1 MSSENTH
8 LSNYE
13 LNKIFKRAKNIF
25 FVGIGGISMSSLAEY
40 CIYHE
45 KKVFGYDATRG
56 EECKKLEKI
65 AHIRYCSSPDSV
77 MGMDLVIFSNA
88 ISVDNFE
95 LKTARS
101 LGIPTVSRANFLAF
115 IMSNYRVR
123 IGISGTH
130 GKSTLTSMLAHIFR
144 HAGCDPTVICGAK
157 MKEFDAPYRFGRR
170 EYFIFEACEYMNSFL
185 NFIPT
190 DAVVTNIDFDHPD
203 FFEDLGHIQRSF
215 RQYILPAERVYV
227 NADDAPSNVL
237 THPFKITFGFGFGA
251 DYMAKTDN
259 ALPKTSF
266 IIVHKNKE
274 IAKVELLVSG
284 KHNIYNALCAFAVAH
299 QHGIAP
305 KTIAKALG
313 TFEGI
318 ARRQELV
325 KKINTKSNNGVP
337 VYLDYAHHPTE
348 IKASL
353 AAFSDMNYKHILCVF
368 QSHTY
373 SRTYSLYDEF
383 LSSFKDATQL
393 ILSPIYSAREKNTYS
408 INEEEMAKEL
418 GATYIDSFEKI
429 AQAIKE
435 SDADCVIIMGAGDI
449 DKLKNYI

>member
-1 MSSENTH
+1 MGLGNTN
-8 LSNYE
+8 LSNFALE
-13 LNKIFKRAKNIF
+13 SVFKRAKNIF
-25 FVGIGGISMSSLAEY
+25 FVGIGGISMSSLAQY

-45 KKVFGYDATRG
+45 KNVFGYDSARG
-56 EECKKLEKI
+56 DACKRLEKI

-77 MGMDLVIFSNA
+77 MGMDLVVYSNA
-88 ISVDNFE
+88 IGEDNFE
-95 LKTARS
+95 IKTARE
-101 LGIPTVSRANFLAF
+101 LGIPVVSRSNFLAY

-123 IGISGTH
+123 IGVSGTH

-144 HAGCDPTVICGAK
+144 YAGYDPTVICGAK

-190 DAVVTNIDFDHPD
+190 DAIVTNIDFDHPD

-215 RQYILPAERVYV
+215 RQYILPAERVYI
-227 NADDAPSNVL
+227 NADDSPSGAL

-251 DYMAKTDN
+251 DYMARIDN
-259 ALPKTSF
+259 ASPKSSF
-266 IIVHKNKE
+266 SVIHKGKTLAE
-274 IAKVELLVSG
+274 IELLVRG

-299 QHGIAP
+299 QHGITPRA
-305 KTIAKALG
+305 ISKALA
-313 TFEGI
+313 TFEGV
-318 ARRQELV
+318 ARRQELI
-325 KKINTKSNNGVP
+325 KKISTKSNNGVP
-337 VYLDYAHHPTE
+337 VFLDYAHHPTE

-353 AAFSDMNYKHILCVF
+353 GAFREMGYEHILCVF

-383 LSSFKDATQL
+383 LSSFTDAGEL
-393 ILSPIYSAREKNTYS
+393 IIAPIFSAREQNIYPLS
-408 INEEEMAKEL
+408 EEQMAKDL
-418 GATYIDSFEKI
+418 GARYFSSFEQI
-429 AQAIKE
+429 AEAIKDSE
-435 SDADCVIIMGAGDI
+435 ADCILIMGAGDI